1 MSQKA
6 RMIKR
11 APSRKQRQKARKKF
25 GLYDET
31 SASIELLPEG
41 FLGWSAES
49 LYCVY
54 GVSLPLPDVEMYD
67 PSARDWWDLVDSTTV
82 LFMPPA
88 ERTTIYGD
96 LPDGVSSVKLRADR
110 TTLHLNIVLSTN
122 GSSAT
127 ANFIFPSMEIDLAS
141 LPEYYQR
148 KSSTYHTAPSR
159 MLSFLK
165 DSRIASLLG
174 SEEMKIATA
183 FAMSNGE
190 RSMRVICALASYILL
205 RIQQTV
211 CCHSLLKSEG
221 RTLAKKA
228 IGEDSDVECVNT
240 EDMLWLGTRLPHIK
254 LENDI
259 TIPASLRSESYTAS
273 SAASRVLGDAGEAFS
288 YFATCNALAA
298 EAELSDSTPGFVRV
312 ADVNKASK
320 EGLLLIGANGTP
332 MKTSGGDDLR
342 DAKWAVRPTGLTE
355 NDKPLYAL
363 FTRSGSGWSGFHIR
377 TMAGVFSYI
386 KKHLGDAYVDSKSA
400 QVLSSRT
407 KPLHGFT
414 LEAWLGG
421 KQSVTE
427 AFMYECAYAMQEDM
441 DHASLL
447 QSAEDISYFLRILI
461 WRARAVG
468 VQDGETINTGLLR
481 SDGKFMYVALHNL
494 YENINFVSV
503 RYLGGREDDKK
514 PLLFYRYTDK
524 LCLRTKEGLTYSDR
538 SLKHVLLDNKLRLGT
553 KLAGTS
559 EVKLLSGL
567 RYSVEDAERRL
578 SANPFYA
585 QPFYDH
591 THDSIAFFIPFYLER
606 GGEVLAALLVSGNT
620 VRTVYPIEWARQ
632 RAVCLG
638 IPLADWLRK

>member
-1 MSQKA
+1 
-6 RMIKR
+6 
-11 APSRKQRQKARKKF
+11 
-25 GLYDET
+25 
-31 SASIELLPEG
+31 
-41 FLGWSAES
+41 
-49 LYCVY
+49 
-54 GVSLPLPDVEMYD
+54 
-67 PSARDWWDLVDSTTV
+67 
-82 LFMPPA
+82 
-88 ERTTIYGD
+88 
-96 LPDGVSSVKLRADR
+96 
-110 TTLHLNIVLSTN
+110 
-122 GSSAT
+122 
-127 ANFIFPSMEIDLAS
+127 
-141 LPEYYQR
+141 
-148 KSSTYHTAPSR
+148 
-159 MLSFLK
+159 
-165 DSRIASLLG
+165 
-174 SEEMKIATA
+174 
-183 FAMSNGE
+183 
-190 RSMRVICALASYILL
+190 MRVICALASYILL

-273 SAASRVLGDAGEAFS
+273 SAVSRVLGDAGEAFS

-332 MKTSGGDDLR
+332 MKTSVGDDLR

-427 AFMYECAYAMQEDM
+427 AFMSECAYAMQEDM

-468 VQDGETINTGLLR
+468 IQDGDPINTGLLR
-481 SDGKFMYVALHNL
+481 SDGKFMYVSLHNL
-494 YENINFVSV
+494 YENINFVGV
-503 RYLGGREDDKK
+503 RYLGGREDGKK
-514 PLLFYRYTDK
+514 PLLFYSYVNK
-524 LCLRTKEGLTYSDR
+524 LCLRPKEGLTYSDQ

-553 KLAGTS
+553 KLAGVP
-559 EVKLLSGL
+559 ELKLLNGL
-567 RYSVEDAERRL
+567 RYSVENAERRL

-606 GGEVLAALLVSGNT
+606 GGEVLAALLVSGDT
-620 VRTVYPIEWARQ
+620 VRTVYTLEWARQ

>member
-6 RMIKR
+6 RTIKR
-11 APSRKQRQKARKKF
+11 APSGKQLRKIKKSL
-25 GLYDET
+25 GMSDEGQV
-31 SASIELLPEG
+31 AIELLPEN
-41 FLGWSAES
+41 FLGYSAES
-49 LYCVY
+49 LYSVY
-54 GVSLPLPDVEMYD
+54 GLHWAGVDGGMFNPE
-67 PSARDWWDLVDSTTV
+67 AGDWGELIESTKV

-88 ERTTIYGD
+88 AKVMVYGD
-96 LPDGVSSVKLRADR
+96 LPTNVRRVQLR
-110 TTLHLNIVLSTN
+110 TSGHTVYLNLVL
-122 GSSAT
+122 GGLDKSAT
-127 ANFIFPSMEIDLAS
+127 ANFIFPSAEIDVGS
-141 LPEYYQR
+141 MPEYYQR
-148 KSSTYHTAPSR
+148 KSSSYHTIGMEMFSR
-159 MLSFLK
+159 LK
-165 DSRIASLLG
+165 QPGFARLAG
-174 SEEMKIATA
+174 AEEVAAATV
-183 FAMSNGE
+183 FAMGSWDYAIPH
-190 RSMRVICALASYILL
+190 ICEVAAYILL
-205 RIQQTV
+205 RLQQTIY
-211 CCHSLLKSEG
+211 CHTLLKAEG
-221 RTLAKKA
+221 RKLSTKVVD
-228 IGEDSDVECVNT
+228 GCQDVEYANT
-240 EDMLWLGTRLPHIK
+240 EDLLWISANLPRVK
-254 LENDI
+254 LAADI
-259 TIPASLRSESYTAS
+259 AVPESLRMHQSQSQAMST
-273 SAASRVLGDAGEAFS
+273 VIGDTHDLFS

-332 MKTSGGDDLR
+332 LKTSVGDDLR

-400 QVLSSRT
+400 QALSSRT
-407 KPLHGFT
+407 KPPHGFT

-468 VQDGETINTGLLR
+468 IQDGDPINTGLLR
-481 SDGKFMYVALHNL
+481 SDGKFMYVSLHNL
-494 YENINFVSV
+494 YENINFVGV
-503 RYLGGREDDKK
+503 RYLGGREDGKK
-514 PLLFYRYTDK
+514 PLLFYSYVNK
-524 LCLRTKEGLTYSDR
+524 LCLRPKEGLTYSDQ

-553 KLAGTS
+553 KLAGVP
-559 EVKLLSGL
+559 ELKLLNGL
-567 RYSVEDAERRL
+567 RYSVENAERRL

-606 GGEVLAALLVSGNT
+606 GGEVLAALLVSGDT
-620 VRTVYPIEWARQ
+620 VRTVYTLEWARQ